1 MLKTIKETPLHIAA
15 TLKPRNDKICLW
27 TEVLQLSF
35 DRVAHDD
42 FVNNDSKSLLDT
54 AQSVEAHVIL

>member
-42 FVNNDSKSLLDT
+42 FVNDSKSLLDT